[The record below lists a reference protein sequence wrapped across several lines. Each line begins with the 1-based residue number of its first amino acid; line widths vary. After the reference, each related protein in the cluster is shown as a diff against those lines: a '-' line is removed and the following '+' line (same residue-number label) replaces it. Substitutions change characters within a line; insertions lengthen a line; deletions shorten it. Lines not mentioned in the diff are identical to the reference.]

1 MSTADDKVYKTLIS
15 GTLVQLTAFS
25 IGGRDSHTRVD
36 SPVAR
41 DGMRRLTLRG
51 SGIAGAFIASAR
63 RLAGGNVQPTV
74 SAGTPGEQTEA
85 RRQTKQDQEPALRLP
100 ESLWRFH
107 TSHPEPD
114 QDKAPEVRAG
124 VGIRQDTGAAANGL
138 KYEVE
143 TVPAGTRWPFLL
155 EVDDYRNADGSA
167 AALALHVVEDW
178 REVCLLGRN
187 VARGLGWMQLQD
199 VQAIRL
205 TASDALRWPDAS
217 QSPRKAFAALA
228 EEPGRLLDATQ
239 LDEIRNQ
246 LPIAP
251 LPRLMGTGTVRIH
264 AAPGESDWGLDTLSL
279 GGSDAMRSLQD
290 AALTALTKAHPSSEE
305 GFDPDLVLAWTKRI
319 GTERPEPFIPGS
331 GLRGPMRHQ
340 LSWWLR
346 SREQQTVHDPNTVH
360 GRSELAK
367 RIKDKQHDPRAPI
380 EQLFGTGPHAG
391 ALLIA
396 DAELTEP
403 WSDDAVLLLEQ
414 HAEDE
419 FTGGTFA
426 EAKFNRLALVRGTF
440 SFRFLIEAERAQQL
454 PEFRRLL
461 GILSDLGQDR
471 QIPIGGA
478 NWRGHGWVR
487 WKLNLPQGA
496 EPGQNKDTADPATA
510 ENDQ

>member
-1 MSTADDKVYKTLIS
+1 VSTAEHKPYKTLIE

-25 IGGRDSHTRVD
+25 VGGRDSHARVD

-41 DGMRRLTLRG
+41 DGDGRLTLRG

-63 RLAGGNVQPTV
+63 RLAGGEVQPAV
-74 SAGTPGEQTEA
+74 SAGTPSEQAEA
-85 RRQTKQDQEPALRLP
+85 RKKAKQDKQPELRLT

-107 TSHPEPD
+107 TSHPEPP
-114 QDKAPEVRAG
+114 QNPAQEVRAG
-124 VGIRQDTGAAANGL
+124 VGIRQDTGAAADGL

-143 TVPAGTRWPFLL
+143 TIPAGTRWPFLL
-155 EVDDYRNADGSA
+155 EVDDYRDTAGSA
-167 AALALHVVEDW
+167 AALALHVIEDW

-187 VARGLGWMQLQD
+187 VARGLGWMQLQG
-199 VQAIRL
+199 VQVIRL
-205 TASDALRWPDAS
+205 AAADALRWPDAS

-228 EEPGRLLDATQ
+228 NETGRLLDATQ
-239 LDEIRNQ
+239 LDEIRNA
-246 LPIAP
+246 LPTAP
-251 LPRLMGTGTVRIH
+251 RPRLMGTGTVRIH

-279 GGSDAMRSLQD
+279 GGSEAMRSLQE
-290 AALTALTKAHPSSEE
+290 AALSDIADAHP
-305 GFDPDLVLAWTKRI
+305 GGADDFDPDLVLAWTKPI
-319 GTERPEPFIPGS
+319 DAERPEPFIPGS

-346 SREQQTVHDPNTVH
+346 SREGETVHDPNTTA
-360 GRSELAK
+360 GRKALAK
-367 RIKDKQHDPRAPI
+367 QERDARDPI

-396 DAELTEP
+396 DATLTEP
-403 WSDDAVLLLEQ
+403 WSDDAVLPLEQ

-440 SFRFLIEAERAQQL
+440 RFRFLIEADDPKQL
-454 PEFRRLL
+454 AEFRRLL
-461 GILSDLGQDR
+461 SILNDLGQAR
-471 QIPIGGA
+471 QMPIGGA

-487 WKLNLPQGA
+487 WELKLPAEDIEPGA
-496 EPGQNKDTADPATA
+496 EATQAATA
-510 ENDQ
+510 EDAP